1 MTDLPRIAVVFLVDA
16 RGHVLLQH
24 RDEHAPRAADQ
35 WGMVGGHVEDGEDYD
50 TAMRREI
57 LEETGI
63 EVGAEDLSLWEATE
77 FEYTDGHR
85 SDYRVYAGRVDL
97 TDDDIV
103 LGEGRAIVFVD
114 PDRTQALDKAE
125 SCAWFLPR
133 FLSSDLYRSLH
144 AGRLVDH
151 RDEGTH

>member
-1 MTDLPRIAVVFLVDA
+1 MPRIAVVFLVDA

-24 RDEHAPRAADQ
+24 RDEHAPRAANQ

-50 TAMRREI
+50 SAMRREI

-63 EVGAEDLSLWEATE
+63 EVAAEDLELWQATE
-77 FEYTDGHR
+77 FEYSDGHH
-85 SDYRVYAGRVDL
+85 SDYRVYVGRVDL

-114 PDRTQALDKAE
+114 PGQTPALDKAE
-125 SCAWFLPR
+125 SCAYFLPR
-133 FLSSDLYRSLH
+133 FLASDVYH
-144 AGRLVDH
+144 RLSQSHPSDEH
-151 RDEGTH
+151 GDEGVH